1 MLIVSEDDGDIRA
14 DAVQGRGQVSDVALA
29 GLIALLGLFGA
40 ELVLEVLMR
49 GQGLALQ
56 ALPQ

>member
-1 MLIVSEDDGDIRA
+1 VHVE
-14 DAVQGRGQVSDVALA
+14 A
-29 GLIALLGLFGA
+29 GIEQP

-49 GQGLALQ
+49 GRGLALQ